1 MFSLGHV
8 IQHTMSNITNLSLAV
23 EKGKRNDA
31 KALAQALLD
40 EGMQPLDIVE
50 KGLVP
55 GMSAIGEK
63 FKNNEV
69 FVPEMLIAARAM
81 KEAMQLLEP
90 LLAKAGIKPNY
101 TVVIGTVQGDLHDI
115 GKNLVAMMLKGANFG
130 VVDIGTNVPPE
141 KFVAAVKENNAAI
154 LALSALL
161 TTTMPAMKTA
171 VEAVRA
177 AGLKD
182 LKIIVGGA
190 PVTQDYSDEIG
201 ADGYSADAASAVD
214 LALKLLG
221 VEKA

>member
-1 MFSLGHV
+1 
-8 IQHTMSNITNLSLAV
+8 MSKLTDLSLAV

-31 KALAQALLD
+31 KALTQAFLD
-40 EGMQPLDIVE
+40 EGMKPLDIVE
-50 KGLVP
+50 QGLVP
-55 GMSAIGEK
+55 GMTAIGEK

-81 KEAMQLLEP
+81 KEAMALLEP
-90 LLAKAGIKPNY
+90 LLAQAGIKPKH

-130 VVDIGTNVPPE
+130 VVDVGTNVAPD
-141 KFVAAVKENNAAI
+141 KFVAAVQENGASV

-182 LKIIVGGA
+182 LKIMIGGA
-190 PVTQDYSDEIG
+190 PVTQDFANEIG
-201 ADGYSADAASAVD
+201 ADGYSSDAASAVD
-214 LALKLLG
+214 LALGLLG
-221 VEKA
+221 ETR

>member
-1 MFSLGHV
+1 M
-8 IQHTMSNITNLSLAV
+8 TNLTDLSHAV

-31 KALAQALLD
+31 KALTQALLD
-40 EGMQPLDIVE
+40 EGLKPLDIVE

-81 KEAMQLLEP
+81 KEAMGLLEP
-90 LLAKAGIKPNY
+90 LLAQAGIKPKH

-130 VVDIGTNVPPE
+130 VVDAGTNVPPE
-141 KFVAAVKENNAAI
+141 KFIAAVQEHGASV

-161 TTTMPAMKTA
+161 TTTMPAMKAA

-177 AGLKD
+177 AGLKEV
-182 LKIIVGGA
+182 KIMIGGA
-190 PVTQDYSDEIG
+190 PVTQDYANEIG
-201 ADGYSADAASAVD
+201 ADGYSSDAASAVD
-214 LALKLLG
+214 LALSLLG
-221 VEKA
+221 EKK

>member
-1 MFSLGHV
+1 
-8 IQHTMSNITNLSLAV
+8 MSNITNLSLAV

-31 KALAQALLD
+31 KALAQTLLD

-81 KEAMQLLEP
+81 KEAMGLLEP

-182 LKIIVGGA
+182 LKIMVGGA
-190 PVTQDYSDEIG
+190 PFTQDYSDEIG